1 MPEPRYITEG
11 LSSDASWFR
20 RVGDVLASLQVRST
34 TLVVFLCI
42 AVVGASSSFLVQS
55 SVAALGQQQDE
66 AIVGL
71 SALMAEAA
79 GPLMAT
85 PIDTQA
91 LTQLAERTADGAPLV
106 YVVIYN
112 TNGQVLASAYQGAVA
127 EHRYAIQSRKL
138 NKSALGT
145 PTSWRK
151 KSERLSFREIVYPI
165 NTSLA
170 TNPAEEAS
178 HVLTGYVRTA
188 IPPNTYRKTLA
199 SSIDML
205 IGVGIIALVFSIPLG
220 FLLVR
225 RIASPLHALATAM
238 LDFSQG
244 DLQVRSPEG
253 RRDEI
258 GQLAR
263 AFNRMADQ
271 HQQAHEGVLRLNAEL
286 EQRVL
291 TRTEQLRDLA
301 SRDPLTGLYNRRHL
315 GEALRQAF
323 VEAQRYEHNLACIMI
338 DLDDFKDVNDLQG
351 HRVGDQV
358 LVLAAETI
366 KSQLRSSDIPAR
378 PGGDEFVILLPQ
390 TSAYRA
396 ATIARRIISAF
407 CESVKAEIPEVSVGM
422 SAGISDIETL
432 KPAVPEILV
441 DEADRAL
448 YQAKADGKHR
458 VCTPDHL
465 PDPLST

>member
-1 MPEPRYITEG
+1 MSEQQHTTDA
-11 LSSDASWFR
+11 LSGEVSWLR
-20 RVGDVLASLQVRST
+20 RLGDVLVSFQVKST

-42 AVVGASSSFLVQS
+42 AVAGASSSFLVRS
-55 SVAALGQQQDE
+55 SMSALGQQQDE
-66 AIVGL
+66 ALVGL
-71 SALMAEAA
+71 SSLMADAA
-79 GPLMAT
+79 SPMMASSV
-85 PIDTQA
+85 DRQA
-91 LTQLAERTADGAPLV
+91 LAELAKRTADGAPLV
-106 YVVIYN
+106 YVVIHD
-112 TNGQVLASAYQGAVA
+112 TEGHVIASAYQGAAV
-127 EHRYAIQSRKL
+127 ELREEIESRELDKTV
-138 NKSALGT
+138 LGT
-145 PTSWRK
+145 PSSWRK

-165 NTSLA
+165 NTSHGGIQSDDS
-170 TNPAEEAS
+170 TNL
-178 HVLTGYVRTA
+178 LTGYIRA
-188 IPPNTYRKTLA
+188 AMAPNTYRKTLA

-225 RIASPLHALATAM
+225 RIASPLHELGTTM
-238 LDFSQG
+238 LQFSQG

-291 TRTEQLRDLA
+291 QRTEQLRDL
-301 SRDPLTGLYNRRHL
+301 STRDPLTGLYNRRHL

-323 VEAQRYEHNLACIMI
+323 VEAQRYERNLACVMI
-338 DLDDFKDVNDLQG
+338 DLDDFKNVNDLQG

-422 SAGISDIETL
+422 SAGISDVETL

-448 YQAKADGKHR
+448 YQAKANGKQR

>member
-1 MPEPRYITEG
+1 MSESTHAFDV
-11 LSSDASWFR
+11 LSNDASWLR
-20 RVGDVLASLQVRST
+20 RVGDVVASLQVKST

-42 AVVGASSSFLVQS
+42 AVVGASSSFLVS
-55 SVAALGQQQDE
+55 SSMAALGQQQDGD
-66 AIVGL
+66 IVGL
-71 SALMAEAA
+71 SSLMADAA
-79 GPLMAT
+79 APLMSQ
-85 PIDTQA
+85 PVDTQA
-91 LTQLAERTADGAPLV
+91 LAQLAERTADGTPLV
-106 YVVIYN
+106 YVVIYD
-112 TNGQVLASAYQGAVA
+112 TQGRVLASAYHGVTADYRGVIEARRLENITLGAPA
-127 EHRYAIQSRKL
+127 
-138 NKSALGT
+138 
-145 PTSWRK
+145 SWRQD
-151 KSERLSFREIVYPI
+151 SDRQVFREIVYPI
-165 NTSLA
+165 NTRFANNQTQEVS
-170 TNPAEEAS
+170 N
-178 HVLTGYVRTA
+178 VLTGYVRTA
-188 IPPNTYRKTLA
+188 IQPNTYRQTLA

-225 RIASPLHALATAM
+225 RIASPLHELATTM
-238 LDFSQG
+238 LHFSQG
-244 DLQVRSPEG
+244 NLEVRSPAW

-263 AFNRMADQ
+263 AFNLMADQ
-271 HQQAHEGVLRLNAEL
+271 HQRAHEGVLRLNAEL

-291 TRTEQLRDLA
+291 QRTEQLRDLA

-366 KSQLRSSDIPAR
+366 KSQLRLSDIPAR

-407 CESVKAEIPEVSVGM
+407 CARVKAEIPDVSVGM
-422 SAGISDIETL
+422 SAGISDVETL
-432 KPAVPEILV
+432 EPAVPEILV

-448 YQAKADGKHR
+448 YQAKANGKQR

-465 PDPLST
+465 PDPLAT